1 MKLAKPK
8 LKIGLERKTKHPM
21 KKIIITLSAGLLL
34 LMPILTQAQSVEVI
48 DFPQFEERVN
58 RANDTLYIYNF
69 WATWC
74 RPCVKELPYFTQ
86 VDSMYASQKV
96 KVEFIS
102 LDLLDQLEGSV
113 KPMVSR
119 KLPQSKVLLLNAP
132 KYHEWIDKV
141 HPDWSGAIPASLFV
155 FNGKEIYDFQQSSF
169 TLAELTQ
176 HIEKHLSTI
185 PSK

>member
-1 MKLAKPK
+1 
-8 LKIGLERKTKHPM
+8 M
-21 KKIIITLSAGLLL
+21 KKIIFYLFLGLICLFPL
-34 LMPILTQAQSVEVI
+34 RMQAQSVEII
-48 DFPQFEERVN
+48 DFPQFEERVS
-58 RANDTLYIYNF
+58 RANDTLYVYNF

-86 VDSMYASQKV
+86 VDSAYANQKV

-102 LDLLDQLEGSV
+102 LDLFDQLEGAV

-119 KLPQSKVLLLNAP
+119 KLPHSKVLLLNAP

-141 HPDWSGAIPASLFV
+141 HPDWSGAIPATLFV
-155 FNGKEIYDFQQSSF
+155 FNGREIYDFQQSSF
-169 TLAELTQ
+169 TQEELTQ

-185 PSK
+185 TSK